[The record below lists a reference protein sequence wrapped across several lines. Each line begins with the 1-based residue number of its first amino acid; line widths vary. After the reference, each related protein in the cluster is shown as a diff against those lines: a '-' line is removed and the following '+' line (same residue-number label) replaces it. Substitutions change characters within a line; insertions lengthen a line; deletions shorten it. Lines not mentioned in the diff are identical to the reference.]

1 MALTQN
7 TYTGDGSTVLFS
19 FTFPYIATT
28 DIKVSVDG
36 TATTAFSLANATTI
50 QFNTAPASAA
60 AIRIFRDTEINSL
73 AAEFFSGSAI
83 RASDLNDNF
92 SQSLYVI
99 QEVADRF
106 VDNNAA
112 AFNNNMDMTGNKIV
126 NLAQGTASTDAVNVS
141 QLAATE
147 TYNDTQLTAAVAD
160 ATTQANNA
168 AASYQSAVTAAS
180 GALGFKNQAEGSANL
195 ALSYMGFAQTAAT
208 NAGASAATAAQFAGK
223 TIFFGYRRDAN
234 SNLELYYSNPSD
246 TNTYAIKDYEYKG
259 GSQWYIGSNDLLH
272 TSGANVGQPK
282 VAFNSNGHLIV
293 TA

>member
-36 TATTAFSLANATTI
+36 TTTTAFSLANATTV

-60 AIRIFRDTEINSL
+60 AIRIFRDTEIDAL

-106 VDNNAA
+106 VDNNNAS
-112 AFNNNMDMTGNKIV
+112 FNNNMNMTGNKIT
-126 NLAQGTASTDAVNVS
+126 NLAPGTASTDAVNKS
-141 QLAATE
+141 QLDATE
-147 TYNDTQLTAAVAD
+147 NYNDTQLAQKVAD

-168 AASYQSAVTAAS
+168 ASSATDALNYATGANTAKAAAAVAS
-180 GALGFKNQAEGSANL
+180 GAANASA
-195 ALSYMGFAQTAAT
+195 TAAASSAT
-208 NAGASAATAAQFAGK
+208 SAAASASTAAQFAGK
-223 TIFFGYRRDAN
+223 TIFYGYKRDAN
-234 SNLELYYSNPSD
+234 SNLELYYSSPTDN
-246 TNTYAIKDYEYKG
+246 TTYAIKDYEYKG
-259 GSQWYIGSNDLLH
+259 GSQWYIGANDLLH
-272 TSGANVGQPK
+272 TSGPNVGQPK
-282 VAFNSNGHLIV
+282 VTFNSNGHLIL